1 MLDGALLCVAKFE
14 EECVEHGFL
23 RDEAQRGVSVCVL
36 RSALSGGTDS
46 PFPTETAVSFPD

>member
-1 MLDGALLCVAKFE
+1 MAKFE

-23 RDEAQRGVSVCVL
+23 RDEAQRGVCVL